1 MRWNRHPRNATYL
14 ASPGPLGPLALPCDL
29 FAGGRP
35 PMTLF
40 HLRGPVSPAF
50 PGAVTPFTP
59 SRVAEPDP
67 PWDLPPPKGVADSPA
82 ANGQHTTD
90 PRFSDRLI
98 EAAERVLDLPTDP
111 RSPQPPEA
119 AQRTQQALHEAA
131 LALDGVD
138 YLTQLAFSAVHR
150 GPGFRAAAQAL
161 GLSPHAVDPATRAQI
176 DARMGQRFAQAAAA
190 GSAPVDRHTAAQW
203 LHHELFILTC

>member
-1 MRWNRHPRNATYL
+1 
-14 ASPGPLGPLALPCDL
+14 
-29 FAGGRP
+29 
-35 PMTLF
+35 MTLF
-40 HLRGPVSPAF
+40 HLRGPVGPAF
-50 PGAVTPFTP
+50 PSVVTPFTP

-67 PWDLPPPKGVADSPA
+67 PWGLPPPKGVADAPA
-82 ANGQHTTD
+82 ANGRHTIT
-90 PRFSDRLI
+90 PQFSDRLI
-98 EAAERVLDLPTDP
+98 DAAQRVLDLPTDP
-111 RSPQPPEA
+111 LSPQPPEA

-138 YLTQLAFSAVHR
+138 YLTQLTLSAVHR

-161 GLSPHAVDPATRAQI
+161 GLSPHALDPATRAQI

-190 GSAPVDRHTAAQW
+190 GSAPVDHRTAAQW